1 MSTSSTPLKGVL
13 LLAGAAL
20 CWSLGGILIRLVE
33 ASDWT
38 IVLWRSVFMS
48 LTLLTVLAI
57 WTGGR
62 LAAPFRAAGWKG
74 MLSGAFM
81 ACAFICFVL
90 SITRTTVANTLVIT
104 ASAPFFSAIAGRL
117 LLGERVAP
125 RAWAAMG
132 AAVAGIAL
140 MFLGE
145 LGPGEFVGNVLA
157 LVVALAF
164 AGNIVVLK
172 RAGDA
177 NMVPAV
183 ILGGLFSAAIALP
196 LAAPLAVTG
205 PELGI
210 LFALGAVQLG
220 LGLTFYVFGARHL
233 PAAEV
238 SLMGLLET
246 VLSPLWVWIFIAE
259 RPSDTALV
267 GGALV
272 ILSLVALTLT
282 TGRRTRVP
290 VGLA

>member
-1 MSTSSTPLKGVL
+1 MSASTTPLKGVL

-38 IVLWRSVFMS
+38 IVFWRSAFMAM
-48 LTLLTVLAI
+48 TLLGVLAV
-57 WTGGR
+57 WTRGR
-62 LAAPFRAAGWKG
+62 LAEPFRAAGWKG
-74 MLSGAFM
+74 VLSGAFM

-90 SITRTTVANTLVIT
+90 SITRTTVANTLVLT
-104 ASAPFFSAIAGRL
+104 ASAPFFSAIAGRF

-145 LGPGEFVGNVLA
+145 LGPGEFVGNLLA

-210 LFALGAVQLG
+210 LLALGAVQLG

-259 RPSDTALV
+259 RPSDTALG

-282 TGRRTRVP
+282 GGRRTRVP

>member
-1 MSTSSTPLKGVL
+1 MSASTTPLKGVL

-38 IVLWRSVFMS
+38 IVFWRSVFMA
-48 LTLLTVLAI
+48 LTLLIVLAI
-57 WTGGR
+57 WSRGR
-62 LAAPFRAAGWKG
+62 LAEPFRAAGWKG
-74 MLSGAFM
+74 VLSGAFM

-145 LGPGEFVGNVLA
+145 LGPGELVGNILA

-183 ILGGLFSAAIALP
+183 ILGGLFSAIIALP
-196 LAAPLAVTG
+196 LAAPLDVTA
-205 PELGI
+205 PEFGI

-259 RPSDTALV
+259 RPSDTALL

-272 ILSLVALTLT
+272 ILSLVALTLS

>member
-1 MSTSSTPLKGVL
+1 
-13 LLAGAAL
+13 
-20 CWSLGGILIRLVE
+20 
-33 ASDWT
+33 
-38 IVLWRSVFMS
+38 
-48 LTLLTVLAI
+48 
-57 WTGGR
+57 
-62 LAAPFRAAGWKG
+62 
-74 MLSGAFM
+74 
-81 ACAFICFVL
+81 
-90 SITRTTVANTLVIT
+90 
-104 ASAPFFSAIAGRL
+104 
-117 LLGERVAP
+117 
-125 RAWAAMG
+125 
-132 AAVAGIAL
+132 
-140 MFLGE
+140 
-145 LGPGEFVGNVLA
+145 
-157 LVVALAF
+157 VALAF

-183 ILGGLFSAAIALP
+183 ILGGLFSGLIALP

-210 LFALGAVQLG
+210 LLALGAVQLG

-282 TGRRTRVP
+282 SGWRTRVP
-290 VGLA
+290 AGLA